1 MFTFSGKPWLSQKW
15 MRTICNEFYGT
26 EGVQGYGHGQDEDQR
41 QLGAWHVMA
50 AMGLS
55 DVKGLTASEPSLQ
68 IVSHLFDKMTVR
80 LGRDYFPGK
89 EFVIKTNGNS
99 IDNIYIYV
107 SRARL
112 NGEELHSLQLPWASL
127 AGGGVLELD
136 MAAVPDE
143 SRDK

>member
-26 EGVQGYGHGQDEDQR
+26 EGVHDYGHGQGEDQG
-41 QLGAWHVMA
+41 QLGAWYVMA

-68 IVSHLFDKMTVR
+68 IVSPMFDKMTVR
-80 LGRDYFPGK
+80 LDRDYFPGK
-89 EFVIKTNGNS
+89 EYVIKTNGNS
-99 IDNIYIYV
+99 IDNIYV

-112 NGEELHSLQLPWASL
+112 NGEELHSLQLPWVSL
-127 AGGGVLELD
+127 AGGG
-136 MAAVPDE
+136 
-143 SRDK
+143 